1 MDWLR
6 KAIREHG
13 GFRVVATLSGI
24 SEPHLYSICRKPGMA
39 GARPLTRAVAQQLAP
54 VLTRV
59 PRQQWRDALLGDL
72 FTKKRRRTA
81 ASADDAVD
89 TSTTEASA

>member
-13 GFRVVATLSGI
+13 GFRQVATLSGI
-24 SEPHLYSICRKPGMA
+24 SEPHLYSICRKPGLA
-39 GARPLTRAVAQQLAP
+39 GARPLTRAVAQRLAP

-72 FTKKRRRTA
+72 FTPKRRRGT
-81 ASADDAVD
+81 DETVD